1 MPSRLRKAPKRD
13 LIGGT
18 ELEKQ
23 LHKKRMYAKTKRDT
37 KDEIARTQHYL
48 TYVPDDPEA
57 LEHLARSETYLK
69 EDARP
74 NYAKAETEVMSRFH
88 GYGMCGGALVAKKML
103 GGWTIVDADDPE
115 YALDD
120 RIFGSKKDADK
131 AIEREALVQEMRIF
145 PRYDVDPQDR
155 NRSPA
160 RRRAVNEPGV
170 ASRLDIAGKMLVLG
184 KTQPPKAV
192 RGKGGQLKKR
202 PNETE
207 DAYQQRLLRT
217 QQQTER
223 LAKAGIT
230 PEARQTAIQASAK
243 VRQLKQMR
251 DVLAQEAS
259 QQAYEQ
265 DPRTIAKRDAIAK
278 REQENA
284 IFNPLLKGLVDVAK
298 AGSNLSFLPSQ
309 LREVGSMTADYL
321 GSTMAEE
328 EARTQQR
335 LAEREAKMASVA
347 DYNADLARQ
356 REMAGNVSVSDL
368 DRQIAEQQRLARG
381 GAMGMPRFGEARYF

>member
-48 TYVPDDPEA
+48 TYVPNDPEA
-57 LEHLARSETYLK
+57 LEHLAQTETYLK

-88 GYGMCGGALVAKKML
+88 GYG
-103 GGWTIVDADDPE
+103 I
-115 YALDD
+115 
-120 RIFGSKKDADK
+120 
-131 AIEREALVQEMRIF
+131 Q
-145 PRYDVDPQDR
+145 
-155 NRSPA
+155 
-160 RRRAVNEPGV
+160 
-170 ASRLDIAGKMLVLG
+170 
-184 KTQPPKAV
+184 
-192 RGKGGQLKKR
+192 KR

-251 DVLAQEAS
+251 DVVAQEAS

-298 AGSNLSFLPSQ
+298 AGSDLSFLPSQ

-368 DRQIAEQQRLARG
+368 DRQIAEQQRLASR
-381 GAMGMPRFGEARYF
+381 MPRFGEARYF